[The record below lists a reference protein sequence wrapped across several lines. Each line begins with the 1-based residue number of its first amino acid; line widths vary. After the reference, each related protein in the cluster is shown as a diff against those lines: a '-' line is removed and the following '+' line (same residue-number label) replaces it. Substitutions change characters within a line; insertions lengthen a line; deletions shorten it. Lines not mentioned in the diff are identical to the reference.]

1 MINKIVS
8 LLALNGLNR
17 TKYAEYM
24 GMSKSS
30 LGNKIKR
37 GSWTAA
43 DLISLAEMTGNKLAI
58 VDEQGKRLIEFER
71 EDLPDKEQKSR

>member
-8 LLALNGLNR
+8 LLARYGYNR
-17 TKYAEYM
+17 TNYAEFM

-43 DLISLAEMTGNKLAI
+43 DLILLAEMTSTKLVI
-58 VDEQGKRLIEFER
+58 VDDTNRILVEFEK
-71 EDLPDKEQKSR
+71 DDITKKDDH

>member
-8 LLALNGLNR
+8 LLARYGYNR
-17 TKYAEYM
+17 TNYAEFM

-43 DLISLAEMTGNKLAI
+43 DLILLAEMTGTKLVI
-58 VDEQGKRLIEFER
+58 LDDSNRILIEFEK
-71 EDLPDKEQKSR
+71 DDITKKDDH